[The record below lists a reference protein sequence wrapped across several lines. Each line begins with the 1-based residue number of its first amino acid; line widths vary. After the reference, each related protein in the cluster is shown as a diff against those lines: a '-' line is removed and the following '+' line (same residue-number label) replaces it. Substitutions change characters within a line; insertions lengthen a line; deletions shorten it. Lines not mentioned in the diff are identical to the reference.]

1 MSVIQ
6 GFTGRDV
13 TANVTIPTAFTENV
27 LIDVYITTI
36 WIRNVIGIIFVSVM
50 MVGLVNTAL
59 NLRNVSILR

>member
-1 MSVIQ
+1 MTQ
-6 GFTGRDV
+6 GFTVRDV
-13 TANVTIPTAFTENV
+13 TANVMPSAVSMENV

-36 WIRNVIGIIFVSVM
+36 WTRNVIGIISVSAM